1 MPRGSMTADHTAG
14 GSAGQT
20 VGDSAAELRTLAI
33 DLATRAGALAHDG
46 RRRLGVGQPVAH
58 DTKSTPT
65 DPVTEFDRA
74 AEALIVDALRI
85 ARPDDSIVGEEG
97 ANHAGASGYEWHIDP
112 IDGTAN
118 FVYDLPAWCTSVAVM
133 DEHGPL
139 AGAVYV
145 PVTDELFAA
154 ARGCG
159 ATRNGTP
166 IRCSSAS
173 QLSMALIGTGFNY
186 SPTIRGQ
193 QARRLA
199 ALLPQVRDVR
209 RYGSAALDL
218 CMVACGRLDA
228 YFEEHLN
235 SWDLA
240 AGVLIASEAGAVT
253 SNFGAGPAGSDAT
266 VASAP
271 ALHPA
276 ILAVIATID
285 EDNGDIEPGER

>member
-1 MPRGSMTADHTAG
+1 MRPEPMTADHSTEPL
-14 GSAGQT
+14 
-20 VGDSAAELRTLAI
+20 VGDSAAALRALAV
-33 DLATRAGALAHDG
+33 DLATSAGSLAHEG
-46 RRRLGVGQPVAH
+46 RCLLGVGQPVAH

-74 AEALIVDALRI
+74 AEALIVDTLRL

-97 ANHAGASGYEWHIDP
+97 AEHAGTSGLEWHIDP

-118 FVYDLPAWCTSVAVM
+118 FVYDLPAWCTSVAVV
-133 DEHGPL
+133 DELGPL

-145 PVTDELFAA
+145 PVTDELFCA
-154 ARGCG
+154 ARGAG
-159 ATRNGTP
+159 ATRNGEP

-173 QLSMALIGTGFNY
+173 QLAMALIGTGFNY
-186 SPTIRGQ
+186 SPIIRER

-209 RYGSAALDL
+209 RFGSAALDL

-228 YFEEHLN
+228 YFEEYLN

-240 AGVLIASEAGAVT
+240 AGVLIASEAGATT
-253 SNFGAGPAGSDAT
+253 SNFHADHAGSDST
-266 VASAP
+266 VAAAP
-271 ALHPA
+271 GLHAPLLAL
-276 ILAVIATID
+276 IAEID
-285 EDNGDIEPGER
+285 AGQASFSTNASS

>member
-1 MPRGSMTADHTAG
+1 MTADQRSH
-14 GSAGQT
+14 GSEADG
-20 VGDSAAELRTLAI
+20 SAAELRALAV

-46 RRRLGVGQPVAH
+46 RRRLGIGQPVAH

-74 AEALIVDALRI
+74 AEALIVDRLRS

-97 ANHAGASGYEWHIDP
+97 AEHAGTSGLEWHIDP

-118 FVYDLPAWCTSVAVM
+118 FVYDLPAWCTSVAVV

-145 PVTDELFAA
+145 PVTDELFSA
-154 ARGCG
+154 ARGHG
-159 ATRNGTP
+159 ATRNGEP
-166 IRCSSAS
+166 ICCSSAS

-186 SPTIRGQ
+186 SPMIRAM

-199 ALLPQVRDVR
+199 VLLPEVRDVR
-209 RYGSAALDL
+209 RFGSAALDL

-240 AGVLIASEAGAVT
+240 AGVLIASEAGAIT
-253 SNFGAGPAGSDAT
+253 SNFHGGVAGPDAT
-266 VASAP
+266 VAAAP
-271 ALHPA
+271 GLHTSLLAL
-276 ILAVIATID
+276 IAEID
-285 EDNGDIEPGER
+285 TTNMP